1 MSTRIVVV
9 AVEMKYFVVI
19 KMITISSK
27 VRILKQKDLLICLCV
42 CVWGGVVVFMCE
54 SIHTPMRAHPCVCL
68 QRPEEGADSPP
79 LSLFAH
85 FFEAESF
92 PEPGPLVF
100 PPARLEGSK
109 PQQSSCICFLWG

>member
-1 MSTRIVVV
+1 MSTRTVVV
-9 AVEMKYFVVI
+9 AVEMKYFAVI
-19 KMITISSK
+19 KMIMISCK
-27 VRILKQKDLLICLCV
+27 VHTLKQKDLLICLCV
-42 CVWGGVVVFMCE
+42 CVVCMCE

-92 PEPGPLVF
+92 PEPGPLVSS
-100 PPARLEGSK
+100 ARLEGSK
-109 PQQSSCICFLWG
+109 PQQSSCTCSLWG